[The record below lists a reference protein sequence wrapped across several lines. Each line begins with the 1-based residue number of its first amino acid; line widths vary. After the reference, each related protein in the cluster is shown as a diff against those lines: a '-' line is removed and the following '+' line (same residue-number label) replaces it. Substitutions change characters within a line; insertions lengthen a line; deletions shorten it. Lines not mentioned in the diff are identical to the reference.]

1 MIHDYDKKKKVFQKC
16 KRNIYIFLLHSHRHY
31 FATYLDTFFKYNR
44 KKNICCFA
52 SVSTLLKLLFMYISL
67 LR

>member
-44 KKNICCFA
+44 KNIYV
-52 SVSTLLKLLFMYISL
+52 VSHQCLHY
-67 LR
+67 